1 MSKKYY
7 KVPRFI
13 KIQCVDEE
21 DSRIESDWSECDK
34 DGNSLKAKSNKGEKK
49 DVREGNSGKKQER
62 YNS

>member
-21 DSRIESDWSECDK
+21 DSRIESDWIECGK
-34 DGNSLKAKSNKGEKK
+34 DGNPLAGKPKADKK
-49 DVREGNSGKKQER
+49 DK
-62 YNS
+62 